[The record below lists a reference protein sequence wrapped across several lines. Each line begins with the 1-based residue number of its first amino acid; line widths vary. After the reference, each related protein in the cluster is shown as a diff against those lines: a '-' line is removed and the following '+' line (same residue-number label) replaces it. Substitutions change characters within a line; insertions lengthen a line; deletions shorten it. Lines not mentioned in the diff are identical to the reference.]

1 MNLSGQRLNEQI
13 SIQAVYGS
21 QPKSSVRIKNSVI
34 AQRVVD
40 WPLGNK
46 QTKMLKIEDLN
57 SCLEAGDYYL
67 SNEPNLKKN
76 DTKVVMLLPNGQW
89 KKVLAVRQYFPLH
102 TTKSFFESRFFIR
115 RTFAIWILNMKESNF
130 WAYLSFINFG

>member
-1 MNLSGQRLNEQI
+1 
-13 SIQAVYGS
+13 
-21 QPKSSVRIKNSVI
+21 
-34 AQRVVD
+34 
-40 WPLGNK
+40 
-46 QTKMLKIEDLN
+46 MLKIEDLN
-57 SCLEAGDYYL
+57 SCLKADGYYL

-102 TTKSFFESRFFIR
+102 TSKSFFESRFFIR

>member
-1 MNLSGQRLNEQI
+1 M
-13 SIQAVYGS
+13 
-21 QPKSSVRIKNSVI
+21 RIKNSVI

-46 QTKMLKIEDLN
+46 QTNMLKIEDLN

-89 KKVLAVRQYFPLH
+89 KKVLPVRQYFPLH

>member
-13 SIQAVYGS
+13 SKQAVYGS

-46 QTKMLKIEDLN
+46 QTNMLKIEDLN
-57 SCLEAGDYYL
+57 SCLKADGYYL
-67 SNEPNLKKN
+67 SNEPNL
-76 DTKVVMLLPNGQW
+76 
-89 KKVLAVRQYFPLH
+89 
-102 TTKSFFESRFFIR
+102 
-115 RTFAIWILNMKESNF
+115 
-130 WAYLSFINFG
+130 